1 MAFVRKNFSLEPDM
15 VEQIAALSKM
25 TGFKVSELVN
35 EAIGEYLER
44 PRKKIVVKKNGITK
58 TFDIE

>member
-15 VEQIAALSKM
+15 VKQITALSKI

-35 EAIGEYLER
+35 AAIGEYLER